1 MSLKFKGGARLQRGR
16 GIGGILRALKS
27 VFSPIVRSIGKTVV
41 KAAKSNTGKLI
52 GNKIKEQAIDSALNL
67 TSNALRGN
75 DLESSLQNELDNA
88 KETAAQ
94 TLDQIRSNRKRKAV
108 TGNGVGV
115 IHKKSRLQKRKANRK
130 VDNFVNKTIAT
141 RPPIR
146 KHIFNI

>member
-1 MSLKFKGGARLQRGR
+1 M
-16 GIGGILRALKS
+16 
-27 VFSPIVRSIGKTVV
+27 RSIGKTVV

-108 TGNGVGV
+108 RGSGVGF
-115 IHKKSRLQKRKANRK
+115 IPKKSRLQKRKVNRK
-130 VDNFVNKTIAT
+130 GDNIINKTITT
-141 RPPIR
+141 RPPMR